1 MLLARKILG
10 GPLPRAQ
17 RPRSGRALSRGQ
29 RRPRDQAAFGVSAHS
44 RNDPSRDAAGR
55 PHAANPEAFALR
67 IPIDSPSYA
76 LHWCSFSCSQLKVR
90 ADVSRWRSSS
100 LSHRVSPPA
109 RHFVLSSPGRPSPP
123 SMVRRCGSR
132 RLRGNPPAAGPPLRC
147 GPARRKRRLGASG
160 AWAAAI
166 PRTPAGE

>member
-1 MLLARKILG
+1 M
-10 GPLPRAQ
+10 
-17 RPRSGRALSRGQ
+17 RPESELCPDSDGHLHSVRISGRAPPSGARPSVGSRPIA
-29 RRPRDQAAFGVSAHS
+29 RELTPRDRAAFGVSAHPGHG
-44 RNDPSRDAAGR
+44 RSRDQAAR
-55 PHAANPEAFALR
+55 SEPQRSPPHMCRACSAGLAQLVCTCEAPL
-67 IPIDSPSYA
+67 
-76 LHWCSFSCSQLKVR
+76 
-90 ADVSRWRSSS
+90 VSAPLTAS
-100 LSHRVSPPA
+100 LPA
-109 RHFVLSSPGRPSPP
+109 RHFVPYSPGRPSPP